1 MADLTVIVPVYN
13 EEGAVEDTVR
23 RLKPFAEKNGWRIIV
38 VNDGSTDKTGEILA
52 RIPGIKIIT
61 HPENKGYG
69 HSLKTGIVN
78 AKTPLIAFYDADG
91 QHNPH
96 DLGRLM
102 ENFGE
107 YDMLVGE
114 RGKDSHRDRLRKPGK
129 WLLSKA
135 ANFLTKRKIPDLNSG
150 LRVIKREIILHL
162 LHVMPDGF
170 SFSTT
175 STVAFMNLGL
185 NVGYHPITVSKR
197 VGKSSVKPLK
207 HGSNALLSIIR
218 LILLFNPLRVFIPV
232 SLFLFAAGTI
242 YEIVYGL
249 SGRSGEIRLI
259 PGALFLLLTAMVILF
274 LGLIIDQFSGP
285 RKDLKFKRV
294 TEILIQNNED

>member
-1 MADLTVIVPVYN
+1 MTDLTVIIPVYN
-13 EEGAVEDTVR
+13 EEGAVEDTLR
-23 RLKPFAEKNGWRIIV
+23 LLKPYAEKNDWRIIV
-38 VNDGSTDKTGEILA
+38 VNDGATDKTGEILA

-69 HSLKTGIVN
+69 HALKTGILN
-78 AKTPLIAFYDADG
+78 AETPLIAFYDADG
-91 QHNPH
+91 QHNPY
-96 DLGRLM
+96 DLERLM
-102 ENFGE
+102 ENFCE

-129 WLLSKA
+129 WVLSKV

-162 LHVMPDGF
+162 LHIMPDGF

-218 LILLFNPLRVFIPV
+218 LILLFKPLRVFIPV

-249 SGRSGEIRLI
+249 SGRFGPIRLI
-259 PGALFLLLTAMVILF
+259 PGALFMLSAAIVVFL
-274 LGLIIDQFSGP
+274 LGLVMDRFSGP
-285 RKDLKFKRV
+285 GKDLRFKRV